1 MCIEFYFGAIII
13 AVKFNEDKYYTNRYY
28 SKIGGMDLR
37 QLNEME
43 MELLLNINFDL
54 YIEDKVYDKYY
65 RNLCRDD

>member
-1 MCIEFYFGAIII
+1 MCIEFYFVAIII

-54 YIEDKVYDKYY
+54 YIEDF
-65 RNLCRDD
+65 L

>member
-1 MCIEFYFGAIII
+1 
-13 AVKFNEDKYYTNRYY
+13 
-28 SKIGGMDLR
+28 MDLR

>member
-1 MCIEFYFGAIII
+1 MCIEFYF
-13 AVKFNEDKYYTNRYY
+13 VFNEDKYYTNRYY

>member
-1 MCIEFYFGAIII
+1 MCIEFYFVAIII
-13 AVKFNEDKYYTNRYY
+13 EVKFNEDKYYTNRYY

-54 YIEDKVYDKYY
+54 YIEDF
-65 RNLCRDD
+65 L